1 MTGKSVVP
9 GRGRK
14 PKPTARK
21 LAAGNPGK
29 RKLNDREPSFTEIK
43 SVDAPEWL
51 SSDAKT
57 MWQLVTGELLREGVL
72 AVTDLHNVEA
82 FCTSYSNWRLAQ
94 QEIDKNGITVE
105 GAMGGLQKNP
115 AVTVANESLRQI
127 VTFGALLGLD
137 PSSRSRLMGA
147 AKKPAGNQFS
157 EF

>member
-1 MTGKSVVP
+1 MSGTQIVA

-21 LAAGNPGK
+21 RAEGNPGK
-29 RKLNDREPSFTEIK
+29 RKLNDQEPDFSIIH

-51 SSDAKT
+51 SENAQVMFK
-57 MWQLVTGELLREGVL
+57 LVTNELCREQVL
-72 AVTDLHNVEA
+72 TATDLHNVEA

-94 QEIDKNGITVE
+94 SEIDQKGITVK
-105 GAMGGLQKNP
+105 GAMGGVIKNP
-115 AVTVANESLRQI
+115 AVTVANESLRQL
-127 VTFGALLGLD
+127 VTFGSLLGLD
-137 PSSRSRLMGA
+137 PSSRSRLIGA